1 MSTRVLVMKYNL
13 LATTDQ
19 LGLSQASSELWMNL
33 RAIGDERP
41 KVDRSRIKGLI
52 LAYTSLDPREAVHLL
67 RRRMEEEPGRYR
79 AVYRVMPVLAWVKTE
94 VEEIVAEVRGQA
106 ARIGVE
112 ESFRVTLEK
121 RRTRLRSLE
130 VIEPVAAAIDN
141 PVDLENPDWVVL
153 VEILGNETGVSVI
166 RPVDTLNVQKERHRL
181 STEREKGS
189 LLDDEAG

>member
-52 LAYTSLDPREAVHLL
+52 LAYTNIDPREAVHLL

-79 AVYRVMPVLAWVKTE
+79 AVYRVMPILAWVKTE
-94 VEEIVAEVRGQA
+94 VEKIVAEVRGQA
-106 ARIGVE
+106 ARMGAS

-121 RRTRLRSLE
+121 RRTRLRSLD

-153 VEILGNETGVSVI
+153 VEILGSETGVSVI

>member
-1 MSTRVLVMKYNL
+1 M
-13 LATTDQ
+13 ATTDQ

-41 KVDRSRIKGLI
+41 RVDRSRIKGLI
-52 LAYTSLDPREAVHLL
+52 LAYTSLDPREAVRLL
-67 RRRMEEEPGRYR
+67 RMHMGEEPGRYR
-79 AVYRVMPVLAWVKTE
+79 AVYRVMPILAWVKTE
-94 VEEIVAEVRGQA
+94 VEEIVDAVKEQAERMEAG
-106 ARIGVE
+106 

-130 VIEPVAAAIDN
+130 VIEPVAEAIDN
-141 PVDLENPDWVVL
+141 PVDLEKPDWVVL

-166 RPVDTLNVQKERHRL
+166 RPVDNLNVQKERHRL

-189 LLDDEAG
+189 HLDYEAG

>member
-1 MSTRVLVMKYNL
+1 MKYNL

-33 RAIGDERP
+33 RAIGDEKP

-52 LAYTSLDPREAVHLL
+52 LAYTNLDPREAVHLL
-67 RRRMEEEPGRYR
+67 RRHMGEEPDRYR
-79 AVYRVMPVLAWVKTE
+79 TVYRVMPILAWVKTD
-94 VEEIVAEVRGQA
+94 VEEIATEVREQA
-106 ARIGVE
+106 ERMGAR

-130 VIEPVAAAIDN
+130 VIEPVAEVIDN

-153 VEILGNETGVSVI
+153 VEILGSETGVSVI
-166 RPVDTLNVQKERHRL
+166 KPVDTLNVQKERHKL
-181 STEREKGS
+181 STEREKS
-189 LLDDEAG
+189 PLLDDETG

>member
-1 MSTRVLVMKYNL
+1 MKYNL

-33 RAIGDERP
+33 RAIGDEKP

-52 LAYTSLDPREAVHLL
+52 LAYTNLDPREAVHLL
-67 RRRMEEEPGRYR
+67 RRHMGEDSDRYR
-79 AVYRVMPVLAWVKTE
+79 TVYRVMPILAWVKTD
-94 VEEIVAEVRGQA
+94 VEEIATEVREQA
-106 ARIGVE
+106 ERMGPR

-130 VIEPVAAAIDN
+130 VIKPAAEVIDN

-153 VEILGNETGVSVI
+153 VEILGSETGVSVI
-166 RPVDTLNVQKERHRL
+166 KPVDTLNVQKERHKL
-181 STEREKGS
+181 STEREKS
-189 LLDDEAG
+189 PLLDDETG

>member
-1 MSTRVLVMKYNL
+1 MKYNL

-19 LGLSQASSELWMNL
+19 LGLSQATSELWMNL
-33 RAIGDERP
+33 RAIGDDKP

-52 LAYTSLDPREAVHLL
+52 LAYTGFDPREAVGLL
-67 RRRMEEEPGRYR
+67 RRRMGEEPGRYG
-79 AVYRVMPVLAWVKTE
+79 AVYRVMPIMAWVNTD
-94 VEEIVAEVRGQA
+94 VDEIVAEVREQA
-106 ARIGVE
+106 SRMGAG

-130 VIEPVAAAIDN
+130 VIEPVAAVIDN

-166 RPVDTLNVQKERHRL
+166 RPADELNVQKERYRL
-181 STEREKGS
+181 SAEREEGA

>member
-1 MSTRVLVMKYNL
+1 

-41 KVDRSRIKGLI
+41 RVDRSRIKGLI

-67 RRRMEEEPGRYR
+67 RMHMGEEPGRYR
-79 AVYRVMPVLAWVKTE
+79 AVYRVMPILAWVKTE
-94 VEEIVAEVRGQA
+94 VEEIVDAVKEQAERMEAG
-106 ARIGVE
+106 

-130 VIEPVAAAIDN
+130 VIEPVAEAIDN
-141 PVDLENPDWVVL
+141 PVDLEKPDWVVL

-166 RPVDTLNVQKERHRL
+166 RPVDNLNVQKERHRL

-189 LLDDEAG
+189 HLDYEAG

>member
-1 MSTRVLVMKYNL
+1 MKYNL

-41 KVDRSRIKGLI
+41 RVDRSRIKGLI
-52 LAYTSLDPREAVHLL
+52 LAYTSLDPREAVRLL
-67 RRRMEEEPGRYR
+67 RMHMGEEPGRYR
-79 AVYRVMPVLAWVKTE
+79 AVYRVMPILAWVKTE
-94 VEEIVAEVRGQA
+94 VEEIVDAVKEQAERMEAG
-106 ARIGVE
+106 

-130 VIEPVAAAIDN
+130 VIEPVAEAIDN
-141 PVDLENPDWVVL
+141 PVDLEKPDWVVL

-166 RPVDTLNVQKERHRL
+166 RPVDNLNVQKERHRL

-189 LLDDEAG
+189 HLDYEAG

>member
-1 MSTRVLVMKYNL
+1 MYWAMKYNL

-19 LGLSQASSELWMNL
+19 LGLSQATSELWMNL
-33 RAIGDERP
+33 RAIGDDKP

-52 LAYTSLDPREAVHLL
+52 LAYTGFDPQEAVGLL
-67 RRRMEEEPGRYR
+67 RRHMGKEPDRYS
-79 AVYRVMPVLAWVKTE
+79 AVYRVMPILAWVNTD
-94 VEEIVAEVRGQA
+94 VDEIVAEVREQA
-106 ARIGVE
+106 SRIGAG

-130 VIEPVAAAIDN
+130 VIELVAAVIDN

-153 VEILGNETGVSVI
+153 VEILGNKTGVSVI
-166 RPVDTLNVQKERHRL
+166 RPVDELNVQKERYRL
-181 STEREKGS
+181 STEREEGA